1 MRHLYHDDMY
11 RFSDPQP
18 SWWEASVDTERPAAP
33 PLEGD
38 ATCDVA
44 VLGGGYTGLSA
55 ALHLAREHGIE
66 ARVLESGPL
75 GWGASGRNAGFCG
88 IGATSLSL
96 PRMLK
101 RHGLDE
107 TRRFYRSQAEAV
119 ELVRE
124 LIETEGMAADVTG
137 DAELDIAHSPRAFA
151 HLRAHAEMQREL
163 LGIDN
168 EVLDGA
174 AFAERYFRA
183 SPGHGGVVQRP
194 AFAIHPLRYLFGLAR
209 AAAAAGARLHA
220 RSEVIEWRRERGGH
234 VLVTRGGALRCR
246 RVIVAANGFMPEEL
260 HPAFRGRPLP
270 MISAIVVTRPLAED
284 ELAAQ
289 GWRTANPAIT
299 SKNVL
304 NYFRLLPDRRFL
316 FGGRGHSRGDRAG
329 AEHTYAAL
337 VRELGRLFPHWRH
350 VPVEYR
356 WHGLICITLRLTPCI
371 GRLDDDPS
379 VWFAFGYHGNG
390 VNTATWGGRELARWL
405 HAGDRAPCPDTVP
418 AMLRGLAPRF
428 PAAFLRLAYLQAR
441 IALFR
446 VQDAL

>member
-1 MRHLYHDDMY
+1 QTGSAGMRHLYHDDMY

-66 ARVLESGPL
+66 SRVLESGPL

-124 LIETEGMAADVTG
+124 LIEAEGMAADVTG

-183 SPGHGGVVQRP
+183 SPGHGGVVQR
-194 AFAIHPLRYLFGLAR
+194 
-209 AAAAAGARLHA
+209 
-220 RSEVIEWRRERGGH
+220 
-234 VLVTRGGALRCR
+234 
-246 RVIVAANGFMPEEL
+246 
-260 HPAFRGRPLP
+260 
-270 MISAIVVTRPLAED
+270 
-284 ELAAQ
+284 
-289 GWRTANPAIT
+289 
-299 SKNVL
+299 
-304 NYFRLLPDRRFL
+304 
-316 FGGRGHSRGDRAG
+316 
-329 AEHTYAAL
+329 
-337 VRELGRLFPHWRH
+337 
-350 VPVEYR
+350 
-356 WHGLICITLRLTPCI
+356 
-371 GRLDDDPS
+371 
-379 VWFAFGYHGNG
+379 
-390 VNTATWGGRELARWL
+390 
-405 HAGDRAPCPDTVP
+405 
-418 AMLRGLAPRF
+418 
-428 PAAFLRLAYLQAR
+428 
-441 IALFR
+441 
-446 VQDAL
+446 